1 VVSGPRA
8 GGPSDELIRADSC
21 GRCDDPVVV
30 EYGNGVGQVAG
41 QASGGGGTS
50 VDVST
55 AVGRFVTDS
64 VHTLSTTPPGML
76 ALGVVVVVLGLLF
89 LRRAL

>member
-1 VVSGPRA
+1 
-8 GGPSDELIRADSC
+8 
-21 GRCDDPVVV
+21 VV

-41 QASGGGGTS
+41 RATGGGGGTS
-50 VDVST
+50 VDVGTTVS
-55 AVGRFVTDS
+55 RFVTDS

-76 ALGVVVVVLGLLF
+76 ALGVVVVVLGLVF

>member
-1 VVSGPRA
+1 MATRA
-8 GGPSDELIRADSC
+8 AAPGDEAVCARSC
-21 GRCDDPVVV
+21 SRCDDPVVV

-41 QASGGGGTS
+41 KASGGGGGTS
-50 VDVST
+50 VDVGT

-76 ALGVVVVVLGLLF
+76 ALGVVVVVLGLVF